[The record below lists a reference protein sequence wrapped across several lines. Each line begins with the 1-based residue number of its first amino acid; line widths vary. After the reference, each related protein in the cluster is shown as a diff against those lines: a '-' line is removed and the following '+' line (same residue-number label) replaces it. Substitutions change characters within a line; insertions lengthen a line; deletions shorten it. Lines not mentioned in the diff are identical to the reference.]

1 MPNKIEIAFILLLVT
16 PVLMGQQVNVNGSQ
30 AETQKGG
37 DTVSMFLGRFGY
49 FLASDSDFKNIYG
62 NGAVFGGELRLGG
75 KRIASWLEANYRWR
89 TGKFSFTGEE
99 TKVNVMSLEGGA
111 LYRIM
116 SGNIWPYVGAGIG
129 YYMYNE
135 KNVPLGEAKQSKI
148 GFCAA
153 AGVSAIIAKLLVLDF
168 RFKYSVC
175 NMKPADYDINI
186 GGLTIGMGMGVRF

>member
-1 MPNKIEIAFILLLVT
+1 MHKKIGIALVLLLVS

-30 AETQKGG
+30 SETQKER
-37 DTVSMFLGRFGY
+37 DTLSMFLGRFGY
-49 FLASDSDFKNIYG
+49 FLASDSDFKDIYG

-75 KRIASWLEANYRWR
+75 KRIAGWLEANFRQR

-99 TKVNVMSLEGGA
+99 TKVKVTSLEGGA

-135 KNVPLGEAKQSKI
+135 NNVPVGEAKQSKI

-153 AGVSAIIAKLLVLDF
+153 AGVSAIVAKLLVLDF

-175 NMKPADYDINI
+175 NMKPADFDINM
-186 GGLTIGMGMGVRF
+186 GGLTIGMGLGVRF

>member
-1 MPNKIEIAFILLLVT
+1 MPRKIGIVLVLLFVS

-30 AETQKGG
+30 SETPKER
-37 DTVSMFLGRFGY
+37 DTLSMFLGRLGY
-49 FLASDSDFKNIYG
+49 YLASDSAFKDIYG
-62 NGAVFGGELRLGG
+62 NGEVFGGEFRLGG
-75 KRIASWLEANYRWR
+75 KRIAGWLEANFRQR

-99 TKVNVMSLEGGA
+99 TKVKVMSLEGGA

-116 SGNIWPYVGAGIG
+116 SGTIWPYVGAGIG

-135 KNVPLGEAKQSKI
+135 NNVPLGEAKQSKI

-153 AGVSAIIAKLLVLDF
+153 AGVSVVVAELLVLDI
-168 RFKYSVC
+168 RIKYNVC
-175 NMKPADYDINI
+175 NMKPADFDINI